1 MTKFSERKKK
11 WGEEMVFKSL
21 SLPENIIEKL
31 KLLRELYKD
40 SYGRNVSYGEIFE
53 RLFSSMGLG
62 NVDPAVY
69 SNFVAALKSR
79 EEFDEVVTRSTKKI
93 VDEIEARAAA
103 NGTTFLE
110 EHDKVQKEVI
120 EKMEAQKEAYEKMT
134 DEEKCLRIINEWED
148 ARKPSSPDW
157 TGEWYVHPDGRMYA
171 TLKGRYGKSDYA
183 RVDELVKC
191 KDSPF
196 ASEQEM
202 LAAGFRR
209 MKK

>member
-1 MTKFSERKKK
+1 MTKFAERKKK

-31 KLLRELYKD
+31 KLLRELYRD
-40 SYGRNVSYGEIFE
+40 SYGRPVSYGEIFE

-93 VDEIEARAAA
+93 VDKIEARAAA

-120 EKMEAQKEAYEKMT
+120 EKMEALKEAYEKMT

-148 ARKPSSPDW
+148 ARKPSNPDW
-157 TGEWYVHPDGRMYA
+157 TGEWYVHPDGRLYA
-171 TLKGRYGKSDYA
+171 TLKGKYGKSDYA
-183 RVDELVKC
+183 RVDDLVKC
-191 KDSPF
+191 KDAPF

-202 LAAGFRR
+202 MAAGFRR